1 MIYIDPREVAADAL
15 TEINKTGA
23 YNNVTLRKYLRQN
36 GAMPKADRAFV
47 TECVNGTLRN
57 MIYIDH
63 IINAFSKTKAEKMK
77 PFICSVIRTAVYE
90 IIFMDKVPDSA
101 ACSQAVELVKRRNFG
116 KLSGFVNGVLR
127 SVAKGWQTVEMPEK
141 NTPEYLSVRY
151 SHPLWIVKMWLSK
164 YDFETVGKI
173 CEANNCAPDVCICV
187 NTLKTSAGELK
198 KMLEEKGISVKEGIY
213 EKNALHLKGISNVA
227 EMQEFRDGLF
237 HVQDESSMLAVDVL
251 DPAANE
257 KILDVCAAPG
267 GKSFYA
273 AERMGGAGRVVSCD
287 IYPHKTE
294 LISVT
299 ADRLGLGI
307 IETRL
312 RDASVLNEDDREKY
326 DRVIIDAPCSGL
338 GIIRK
343 KPDIKINRTGE
354 DIDSLIELQK
364 RIIDAS
370 AECVKPGGLL
380 VYSTCTICKKE
391 NEMNFK
397 YILERGDFEPVDI
410 SKNLPEA
417 LKEFSGGGCVQLLPG
432 INGTDG
438 FFIAAARKKAL

>member
-1 MIYIDPREVAADAL
+1 MYLVS
-15 TEINKTGA
+15 KTI
-23 YNNVTLRKYLRQN
+23 LQ
-36 GAMPKADRAFV
+36 KAGN
-47 TECVNGTLRN
+47 ERN
-57 MIYIDH
+57 MTYEE
-63 IINAFSKTKAEKMK
+63 FKEKVGG
-77 PFICSVIRTAVYE
+77 VILTDGGNCPVMPVVQMLQGKWKLQILYE
-90 IIFMDKVPDSA
+90 
-101 ACSQAVELVKRRNFG
+101 L
-116 KLSGFVNGVLR
+116 
-127 SVAKGWQTVEMPEK
+127 
-141 NTPEYLSVRY
+141 
-151 SHPLWIVKMWLSK
+151 
-164 YDFETVGKI
+164 
-173 CEANNCAPDVCICV
+173 CI
-187 NTLKTSAGELK
+187 KSPMRFGELK

-227 EMQEFRDGLF
+227 EMQEFKDGLF

-273 AERMGGAGRVVSCD
+273 AERMGGGGRVVSCD

-397 YILERGDFEPVDI
+397 YILERGDFEPEDI

-417 LKEFSGGGCVQLLPG
+417 LKEFSGSGCVQLLPG

>member
-164 YDFETVGKI
+164 YDFETVGK
-173 CEANNCAPDVCICV
+173 NMR
-187 NTLKTSAGELK
+187 GE
-198 KMLEEKGISVKEGIY
+198 
-213 EKNALHLKGISNVA
+213 
-227 EMQEFRDGLF
+227 
-237 HVQDESSMLAVDVL
+237 
-251 DPAANE
+251 
-257 KILDVCAAPG
+257 
-267 GKSFYA
+267 
-273 AERMGGAGRVVSCD
+273 
-287 IYPHKTE
+287 
-294 LISVT
+294 
-299 ADRLGLGI
+299 
-307 IETRL
+307 
-312 RDASVLNEDDREKY
+312 
-326 DRVIIDAPCSGL
+326 
-338 GIIRK
+338 
-343 KPDIKINRTGE
+343 
-354 DIDSLIELQK
+354 
-364 RIIDAS
+364 
-370 AECVKPGGLL
+370 
-380 VYSTCTICKKE
+380 
-391 NEMNFK
+391 
-397 YILERGDFEPVDI
+397 
-410 SKNLPEA
+410 
-417 LKEFSGGGCVQLLPG
+417 
-432 INGTDG
+432 
-438 FFIAAARKKAL
+438 